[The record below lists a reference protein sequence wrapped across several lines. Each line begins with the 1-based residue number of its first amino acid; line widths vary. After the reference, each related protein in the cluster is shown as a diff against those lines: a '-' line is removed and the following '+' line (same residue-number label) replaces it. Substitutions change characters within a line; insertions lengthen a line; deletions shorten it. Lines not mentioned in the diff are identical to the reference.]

1 VGWIN
6 EDFVKQLGGT
16 LYLLF
21 GAVALLLAIGCG
33 NVSILQLARATS
45 RTHEFAVRAAIGA
58 SRGRIVRQL
67 LTEALLISLT
77 GAGLGLLLADK
88 LLKLIVAN
96 LPEHSF
102 PHEAAIH
109 IDLPVLLFSVAI
121 AVATGILFGLWPA
134 LQLSRPEV
142 SQLMQSN
149 TRKTTRGVSGRRLH
163 NGLIAGQIALTLLML
178 AAAGTAIE
186 GFLRLVYTPLGYDP
200 HNVMSVGLPI
210 HEGTYKTWA
219 GRAAYFEQLRA
230 TVAEVPGVTIAAIS
244 SNATPPSNGFNTK
257 FEILGKPS
265 AQDQTMR
272 LNMVSEEYFPALRIP
287 LARGRIWDQAENHR
301 GALFAVVNET
311 LARRFFPGEDAV
323 GHSIKFPGLPVQPPY
338 SFLAP
343 GADGWLQIV
352 GVVED
357 KRDDGLSSPIL
368 PEAFVPNTLIV
379 WMGTQILVRSQVPPL
394 TLLHAIQVKV
404 NSVNRDQQTAGHVRD
419 LEHWISEEPEWA
431 RGQLVAWL
439 FGAFAALALALA
451 AVGLYSVVSYTVVQR
466 TNEFGI
472 RMALG
477 APRGHVLR
485 IVFAST
491 VASVGGGIAA
501 GLVLTLVLSKVM
513 AHWAQESQA
522 SSRDPLLL
530 AAAVLALLMVA
541 AFACAL
547 PARRAAAVDPMK
559 AIRYE

>member
-1 VGWIN
+1 
-6 EDFVKQLGGT
+6 
-16 LYLLF
+16 
-21 GAVALLLAIGCG
+21 
-33 NVSILQLARATS
+33 
-45 RTHEFAVRAAIGA
+45 
-58 SRGRIVRQL
+58 
-67 LTEALLISLT
+67 
-77 GAGLGLLLADK
+77 
-88 LLKLIVAN
+88 
-96 LPEHSF
+96 
-102 PHEAAIH
+102 
-109 IDLPVLLFSVAI
+109 
-121 AVATGILFGLWPA
+121 
-134 LQLSRPEV
+134 
-142 SQLMQSN
+142 
-149 TRKTTRGVSGRRLH
+149 
-163 NGLIAGQIALTLLML
+163 
-178 AAAGTAIE
+178 
-186 GFLRLVYTPLGYDP
+186 
-200 HNVMSVGLPI
+200 
-210 HEGTYKTWA
+210 
-219 GRAAYFEQLRA
+219 
-230 TVAEVPGVTIAAIS
+230 
-244 SNATPPSNGFNTK
+244 
-257 FEILGKPS
+257 
-265 AQDQTMR
+265 
-272 LNMVSEEYFPALRIP
+272 
-287 LARGRIWDQAENHR
+287 
-301 GALFAVVNET
+301 
-311 LARRFFPGEDAV
+311 
-323 GHSIKFPGLPVQPPY
+323 
-338 SFLAP
+338 
-343 GADGWLQIV
+343 
-352 GVVED
+352 
-357 KRDDGLSSPIL
+357 
-368 PEAFVPNTLIV
+368 
-379 WMGTQILVRSQVPPL
+379 MGTQILVRSQVPPL